1 MKGGYNP
8 LNTNFYI
15 IEDDRVVQNILKKI
29 ILKNNLG
36 DIIGICDN
44 GIQAIEDIKRL
55 KPDIVLVDL
64 LLPKIDGIK
73 IILAVKELNLKVNFI
88 MISQVTSKEMISKA
102 YKGGIEFFIHKPI
115 NVIEVISVI
124 EKVKEKINMSRV
136 IQSFENA
143 IKGIETFNEYSS
155 SRKNKGH
162 GYKDKV
168 EKVLA
173 QLGIL
178 GEAGV
183 NDIIEII
190 LWLLEHGEDTKKS
203 LLKYRLSDL
212 YNYLYDRYNNE
223 YSIPTNIS
231 AIEQRVRRAINKAL
245 RNIANMGIEDYGNE
259 IFIKYSSTLF
269 DFREIRNQMNFAR
282 EKSNRGGKISVK
294 KFIEGIIVVI
304 KNEN

>member
-1 MKGGYNP
+1 M
-8 LNTNFYI
+8 NTNFYI

>member
-1 MKGGYNP
+1 M
-8 LNTNFYI
+8 NTNFYI

-223 YSIPTNIS
+223 YSIPTNVS